1 MRRYF
6 GLSIAC
12 FLVCVFARAGLAA
25 ADVPGPTVTL
35 KAGIV
40 EGVHFGPGQTGE
52 AFLGVPYAAPP
63 VGDLRWKPPQPV
75 RPWTGMRRA
84 TKFGSACPQLPAG
97 WLPYIGWNEDCLY
110 LNIWTTHL
118 YVGPKLPVIV
128 YFHGGSNTTGYS
140 QLDPLGPT
148 FSRLGVVV
156 VSANYR
162 LGPMGFFAHPA
173 LTAESLHHSSGNYG
187 LLDQLEALEWVHEN
201 ISRFGGDPNRITV
214 MGQSAGSVD
223 ICLLMASLM
232 SAGLFQRA
240 IMESGDC
247 QSVLNEDIRTPLP
260 YNLIAGTGEGAGE
273 RLAGDLGVANGP
285 DALRKLRSIPATEI
299 LKSWS
304 QDRQVHF
311 DAIVDGW
318 VLPEQPAKIYAQG
331 KELQIPVLVGSNADE
346 ATVFGHNDVTN
357 FDQYK
362 QYLLKD
368 TGKYADQEFQTY
380 PVVTDA
386 DVPEQYLRLQDD
398 TFAYGAWSMARAM
411 TRASQKA
418 YLYRFT
424 FSETGKRAHLGAY
437 HGEELRF
444 LSDSFPSDWEHS
456 DDDEALGKAMRA
468 YWTQFVRTGNP
479 NTPGLHGWPPYDAHS
494 DQCLELGR
502 AICIRPVAPRLQII
516 EHIMK
521 QVFAAATTMRLSSE
535 AKMSGRE
542 VLTGN

>member
-6 GLSIAC
+6 DLSIAC

-25 ADVPGPTVTL
+25 ADVPVSTATL

-40 EGVHFGPGQTGE
+40 EGVHFGPGQTGV

-63 VGDLRWKPPQPV
+63 VGDLRWKPPQSV

-84 TKFGSACPQLPAG
+84 TKFGAACPQLPAG
-97 WLPYIGWNEDCLY
+97 WLPYIDWNEDCLY
-110 LNIWTTHL
+110 LNVWTTHL
-118 YVGPKLPVIV
+118 YVGSKLPVIV
-128 YFHGGSNTTGYS
+128 YFHGGSNTAGYS

-148 FSRLGVVV
+148 LSRLSVVV

-173 LTAESLHHSSGNYG
+173 LTAESPHHSSGNYG
-187 LLDQLEALEWVHEN
+187 LLDQLEVLKWVREN
-201 ISRFGGDPNRITV
+201 ISRLGGDPNRITV

-223 ICLLMASLM
+223 ICLLMASPM

-260 YNLIAGTGEGAGE
+260 YNLISGTGEGAGE
-273 RLAGDLGVANGP
+273 RLAGDLGVANSP

-318 VLPEQPAKIYAQG
+318 VLPEQPAKIYAEG
-331 KELQIPVLVGSNADE
+331 KELRIPVLVGSNADE
-346 ATVFGHNDVTN
+346 ATVFGHNDLKTV
-357 FDQYK
+357 DQYK

-380 PVVTDA
+380 PVMADA
-386 DVPEQYLRLQDD
+386 EVPEQYLRLQNDI
-398 TFAYGAWSMARAM
+398 FAYGAWSMARAM

-456 DDDEALGKAMRA
+456 DDDEALGKVMRT
-468 YWTQFVRTGNP
+468 YWTQFARTGDP
-479 NTPGLHGWPPYDAHS
+479 NAPGLPAWPQYDTHS

-502 AICIRPVAPRLQII
+502 MIGVRPVAPQLQII
-516 EHIMK
+516 DYIMK
-521 QVFAAATTMRLSSE
+521 QVFAATTTMRLTP
-535 AKMSGRE
+535 AITMNIRQT
-542 VLTGN
+542 LAGN